1 MRVCR
6 TGQISCSSC
15 SGPGPPCSE
24 SVDCMVNKYTVGSTG
39 VQLMIFCDIA
49 FALHGVSRLGYDL
62 CTVQLRNLD
71 SWMIESHS
79 AVHNYLTRT
88 LSVEINI
95 YTKELQI
102 PSSLTGSKMSVF
114 QKSFHLSFS
123 PSLDDDM
130 SCQLIHSHIF
140 LLQS

>member
-1 MRVCR
+1 
-6 TGQISCSSC
+6 
-15 SGPGPPCSE
+15 
-24 SVDCMVNKYTVGSTG
+24 MVNKYTVGSTG
-39 VQLMIFCDIA
+39 VQLVIFCDIA
-49 FALHGVSRLGYDL
+49 FALHGVSHLGYDL

-88 LSVEINI
+88 LSVEIDI
-95 YTKELQI
+95 YTKGLQI
-102 PSSLTGSKMSVF
+102 FRVVLYRDSMSVGFCLTAVQNIGSKMSVF
-114 QKSFHLSFS
+114 QKPFHLSFS

-130 SCQLIHSHIF
+130 SCQLIHHHIL